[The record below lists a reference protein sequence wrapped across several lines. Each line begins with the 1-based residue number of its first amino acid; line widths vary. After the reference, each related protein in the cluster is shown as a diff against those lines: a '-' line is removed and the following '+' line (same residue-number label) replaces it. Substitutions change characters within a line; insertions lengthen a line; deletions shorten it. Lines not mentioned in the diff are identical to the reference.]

1 MDFALGNK
9 AETVREEIRA
19 FLAREYSAEDLAYER
34 ANGDGHN
41 WALYKKLAADGWVSA
56 GWPKE
61 FGGGGRDPFEMLTLY
76 WELSK
81 AEFPWFGLLN
91 NAFLGHTL
99 MALGSEQQKAELVP
113 QIAAGDIMIS
123 LGYTEPGSGSD
134 VASARTQAS
143 RDGDDWIVNGQKMF
157 TTTAHMSQ
165 YVFTLLRTDPEQ
177 SKHRG
182 LTMLIVP
189 TDAEGV
195 TIHPVHTLG
204 GERTNAVFF
213 DNVRV
218 SDTLRV
224 GEVNEGWAVVRFA
237 LGLEQAMGY
246 ADRQEAFVEA
256 LDRWAAEEDA
266 SGQRPI
272 DDTRVQERLA
282 QTAINAEVAKLL
294 RHRSTWSE
302 ANGLDTS
309 VQGPM
314 TKAFSAKTFLD
325 DSRKWMDLLGPEAV
339 LEHGAS
345 EAVAQGIFAET
356 YRATPVTT
364 IYGGTVEILRSMIA
378 QVGLGLPRN
387 R

>member
-1 MDFALGNK
+1 MDFSLGEK
-9 AETVREEIRA
+9 AQKVRHEIRE
-19 FLAREYSAEDLAYER
+19 FLRREYRTEARDHER
-34 ANGDGHN
+34 ANGDGHH
-41 WALYKKLAADGWVSA
+41 WDLYRKLAADGWVSA

-61 FGGGGRDPFEMLTLY
+61 YGGGGRDPFEMLTLY

-99 MALGSEQQKAELVP
+99 MALGSDQQKAQLVP
-113 QIAAGDIMIS
+113 KIAAGEIMIS

-134 VASARTQAS
+134 VASARTQAQ
-143 RDGDDWIVNGQKMF
+143 RDGEDWIVNGQKMF

-165 YVFTLLRTDPEQ
+165 YVFTLLRTDPAQ
-177 SKHRG
+177 TKHRG
-182 LTMLIVP
+182 LTMLLVP

-195 TIHPVHTLG
+195 SIHAVHTLG

-218 SDTLRV
+218 SDGLRV
-224 GEVNEGWAVVRFA
+224 GEVNQGWAVVRFA

-256 LDRWAAEEDA
+256 LDCWATQQRED
-266 SGQRPI
+266 GTLPI
-272 DDTRVQERLA
+272 DDPRVKAGLA

-314 TKAFSAKTFLD
+314 TKAFSAKTFLA
-325 DSRKWMDLLGPEAV
+325 DSRHWMDLLGPEAV
-339 LEHGAS
+339 LEHGAKD
-345 EAVAQGIFAET
+345 ALAGGIFAET

-378 QVGLGLPRN
+378 QHGLGLPRN

>member
-1 MDFALGNK
+1 MSAL
-9 AETVREEIRA
+9 TVMAIIGS
-19 FLAREYSAEDLAYER
+19 YT
-34 ANGDGHN
+34 
-41 WALYKKLAADGWVSA
+41 KKLAADGWVSA
-56 GWPKE
+56 GWPLE
-61 FGGGGRDPFEMLTLY
+61 YGGGGRDPYEMLTLY

-99 MALGSEQQKAELVP
+99 MALGSDQQKSQLVP
-113 QIAAGDIMIS
+113 RIADGEIMIS

-134 VASARTQAS
+134 VASARTHAI
-143 RDGDDWIVNGQKMF
+143 REGDDWVVSGQKMF

-165 YVFTLLRTDPEQ
+165 YVFTLLRTDPSQ

-182 LTMLIVP
+182 LTMLLVP
-189 TDAEGV
+189 TDAPGV
-195 TIHPVHTLG
+195 EIHPVHTLG

-246 ADRQEAFVEA
+246 ADRQEAFLQE
-256 LDRWAAEEDA
+256 LDQWAHQEKDT
-266 SGQRPI
+266 GQTPI
-272 DDTRVQERLA
+272 DDVRVQARLA
-282 QTAINAEVAKLL
+282 QTAVNAEVATLL
-294 RHRSTWSE
+294 RHRSTWSQAE
-302 ANGLDTS
+302 GLDTS

-314 TKAFSAKTFLD
+314 TKAFSAKTYLD
-325 DSRKWMDLLGPEAV
+325 DSRQWMQLLGPEGV
-339 LEHGAS
+339 LERAAADAPAHG
-345 EAVAQGIFAET
+345 VLAET

-378 QVGLGLPRN
+378 QVGLGLPRS

>member
-1 MDFALGNK
+1 
-9 AETVREEIRA
+9 
-19 FLAREYSAEDLAYER
+19 
-34 ANGDGHN
+34 
-41 WALYKKLAADGWVSA
+41 
-56 GWPKE
+56 
-61 FGGGGRDPFEMLTLY
+61 LTLY